1 MQGSPG
7 VKQELEAERSPAHVL
22 YSRHLEGG
30 DPAGAARALWGRI
43 PATMSEA
50 YELLSEVR
58 KGYGEVSD
66 ALEELRRVMKNE
78 LRRLGILTS
87 KAEENIER
95 MDGGVVEGGHQPVI
109 LGGPSLILNKVAY
122 ASSLCGLG
130 DDGYVPLLYVADY
143 DGLQPELANV
153 RVPSPSP
160 RGLLVSHPSSQ
171 ELEGT
176 PIWNTPNPPEAW
188 LRDTI
193 DRIRGNYR
201 GLLRRE
207 EPRAQER
214 ALQNLSHAVTIIKE
228 AYHSTDNVSDWSTKI
243 LGGLVNLESDMGV
256 PILQFSA
263 PGARRLFQ
271 PGYELLLSE
280 PNRSGFIE
288 ATNKATELIESAG
301 YRSGIGRRPSD
312 YVPFFLECLGKR
324 CTRTRVELKY
334 RRALAS
340 SSASVTGKCPKC
352 GEIHE
357 FSFNASNPDL
367 SEIADMISPRVDSR
381 QVVVDSVIPVLAHVG
396 GPGETSYY
404 AEVIP
409 AAGALG
415 VPFPFFLRYTRTFYN
430 APWNERH
437 AKGLEKGGLPTLMSG
452 DLFGALSQ
460 WVEAR
465 NSGDGAGLTA
475 AHSRIR
481 SSIEG
486 TYERLL
492 ARLGVIES
500 EIEAIK
506 GKLRDEEDRSA
517 LISLMREK
525 QNAAHGI
532 EAYLSSAFGRFSPE
546 RFGQEVS
553 WAWLDLAVASGVG
566 DLMGAYL
573 REYNGHTPNSSMFF
587 VNF

>member
-1 MQGSPG
+1 MVADRP
-7 VKQELEAERSPAHVL
+7 PAHML
-22 YSRHLEGG
+22 YMRHLEGG
-30 DPAGAARALWGRI
+30 DLDGTARALWGRI
-43 PATMSEA
+43 PATMSDA
-50 YELLSEVR
+50 YKLLSEVR
-58 KGYGEVSD
+58 GSYEEVSD
-66 ALEELRRVMKNE
+66 ALEELRRVMKGQ
-78 LRRLGILTS
+78 LQRLGVLTS
-87 KAEENIER
+87 KVEENIDR
-95 MDGGVVEGGHQPVI
+95 MDRGVVEGGHQPVI

-122 ASSLCGLG
+122 ASNLCGLG

-188 LRDTI
+188 LRETI

-201 GLLRRE
+201 GLLRGE
-207 EPRAQER
+207 EPRAQEK
-214 ALQNLSHAVTIIKE
+214 ALQNLSHTVTIIKE
-228 AYHSTDNVSDWSTKI
+228 SYHSTENVSDWSTKI
-243 LGGLVNLESDMGV
+243 LGGLVNLEADMGV
-256 PILQFSA
+256 PILQFST

-280 PNRSGFIE
+280 PNRGRFIE
-288 ATNKATELIESAG
+288 ATNKATELIEGAG
-301 YRSGIGRRPSD
+301 YRSGIGRKPED
-312 YVPFFLECLGKR
+312 YAPFFLECPGKR

-334 RRALAS
+334 SRALGS
-340 SSASVTGKCPKC
+340 SSASVTGRCPRC

-357 FSFNASNPDL
+357 FSFNANNPDL
-367 SEIADMISPRVDSR
+367 SDIADTISPRVDSR

-409 AAGALG
+409 AARALG
-415 VPFPFFLRYTRTFYN
+415 IPFPVFLRYTRTFYN

-437 AKGLEKGGLPTLMSG
+437 ARGLEKKGLPTLMSG
-452 DLFGALSQ
+452 DLFDALSQ

-465 NSGDGAGLTA
+465 NSGDGVGLAT

-481 SSIEG
+481 SSIEE

-492 ARLGVIES
+492 ARLVVIES
-500 EIEAIK
+500 EIDAIK
-506 GKLRDEEDRSA
+506 GKLREAEDRST
-517 LISLMREK
+517 LISEMRRK
-525 QNAAHGI
+525 QKEAHGI
-532 EAYLSSAFGRFSPE
+532 EVYLSSAFGRFSPE

-553 WAWLDLAVASGVG
+553 WAWLDLAIASGVG

-587 VNF
+587 VNL